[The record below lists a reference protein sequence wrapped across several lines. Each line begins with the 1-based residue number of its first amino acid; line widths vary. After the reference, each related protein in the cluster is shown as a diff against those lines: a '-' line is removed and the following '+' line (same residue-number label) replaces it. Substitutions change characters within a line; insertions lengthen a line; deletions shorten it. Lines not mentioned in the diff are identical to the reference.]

1 MSKID
6 SITSNLPLASTRVLN
21 DGLLNIPKKNV
32 LSTAIVEA
40 LGARLEEKCYL
51 AHLASTTSFEEYSKL
66 ACVST
71 SVRECLDYF
80 TELTSENA
88 GRLEVVCQLVNVYVY
103 QSLAEHLNL
112 SQKKAS
118 RGSFELSLFWKFER
132 MTNQKELREN
142 TLDRMHE
149 ILCDSPSSDFF
160 FRILWDGFSELQA
173 NWVQSFFCEKS
184 LRKRKAFNDGRIM
197 DVKSEVQRFVGW
209 GIKSTF
215 EKKRD
220 LANDGCKVST
230 EMVALLEKMRVFK
243 ADVEGC
249 LEYISECYNFSE
261 QILNKGG
268 LTLVHREMFEWASTV
283 IKRIAQR
290 FNKSAIA
297 RDGKNAVKKAWATM
311 RKDPFLLTLFLDGTK
326 KITTSAPDENT
337 VRTLHEE
344 LLLKIFHAQV
354 GVELKDFESAKL
366 KKKANSKVAFRPM
379 LKVAAQHKP
388 EARKE
393 APAKKSV
400 AKKAAPAKTVAA
412 KKSVAKNT

>member
-1 MSKID
+1 
-6 SITSNLPLASTRVLN
+6 
-21 DGLLNIPKKNV
+21 
-32 LSTAIVEA
+32 
-40 LGARLEEKCYL
+40 
-51 AHLASTTSFEEYSKL
+51 
-66 ACVST
+66 
-71 SVRECLDYF
+71 
-80 TELTSENA
+80 
-88 GRLEVVCQLVNVYVY
+88 
-103 QSLAEHLNL
+103 
-112 SQKKAS
+112 
-118 RGSFELSLFWKFER
+118 
-132 MTNQKELREN
+132 
-142 TLDRMHE
+142 
-149 ILCDSPSSDFF
+149 
-160 FRILWDGFSELQA
+160 
-173 NWVQSFFCEKS
+173 
-184 LRKRKAFNDGRIM
+184 M

-283 IKRIAQR
+283 IKRIAQH

-366 KKKANSKVAFRPM
+366 KKKANSKVAFRSM

-388 EARKE
+388 EARKQ
-393 APAKKSV
+393 ASMKKSV

-412 KKSVAKNT
+412 KQKSVAKNK